1 MDLEFKSAAAEFKFF
16 DEGPGGFT
24 GYASVFGNV
33 DSYGD
38 VVMPGAYA
46 ESIPVFLRDGFIAI
60 GHDWGSLAVGYAT
73 EAVEDSYGLKL
84 TTAFHSTKEAQDAR
98 TVIRER
104 SAAGKST
111 GLSIGY
117 MVPAGGRKSRDDG
130 VSELHKIDL
139 REVSIVTVPA
149 NRAALVTGAKSGPHG
164 GLTLEDHSKAALAV
178 VEDLVARFAVLG
190 ELRAKDGR
198 VLSAANRA
206 RIALACGTCEEAV
219 SALQDAGANL
229 ADLLAATEPMPKGD
243 NAQARQLYA
252 EFLRSMSA

>member
-149 NRAALVTGAKSGPHG
+149 NRAALVTGSKSESRAGLPFLEHSDAVRAAVEEFVIRAK
-164 GLTLEDHSKAALAV
+164 AIA
-178 VEDLVARFAVLG
+178 
-190 ELRAKDGR
+190 ELRVKEGR
-198 VLSAANRA
+198 VLSTATRA
-206 RIALACGTCEEAV
+206 RIAGCRDAMEDAV
-219 SALQDAGANL
+219 SALQGVDADL